1 MTHAFTLAS
10 LAYKSTG
17 ELRSLFAQAHRDLAA
32 SDAGTQQRKT
42 ALQNVDTVS
51 KALAARLLMTP

>member
-10 LAYKSTG
+10 LAHKSTG

-42 ALQNVDTVS
+42 ALQNIDTVS
-51 KALAARLLMTP
+51 KALAAQMMLAP